1 MKVCF
6 RQDSDCWH
14 NQIANRNG
22 RAKMHIHILK
32 EKEMIHKRYN
42 NKSKLITNI
51 NEFQLTN
58 ETEVIIYLEEQYYD
72 EVVVDLEGQ
81 TDKFDE
87 LKPLIGFVAE
97 NLCKM
102 DCIAQKYDGD
112 DKFAENYA
120 IAYVCL
126 DSPNTIKLTYFGTF
140 VNTEFDVVFQYI
152 NGELILKS
160 FGTMKNIPS
169 DWDR

>member
-1 MKVCF
+1 
-6 RQDSDCWH
+6 
-14 NQIANRNG
+14 
-22 RAKMHIHILK
+22 
-32 EKEMIHKRYN
+32 MIHKRYN
-42 NKSKLITNI
+42 NKSKLITDTNKL
-51 NEFQLTN
+51 QLTN
-58 ETEVIIYLEEQYYD
+58 ETEVIIYREEQYYD

-81 TDKFDE
+81 VDKFDE

-126 DSPNTIKLTYFGTF
+126 ESPNTIKLTYFGTF

-152 NGELILKS
+152 KEDLVLKS
-160 FGTMKNIPS
+160 FGTMKNIP
-169 DWDR
+169 